1 MRSKVLIIDDDLHC
15 IEAYKMIFSNVEYEV
30 EYFINPDEA
39 LEVFSKSPLLY
50 ALAFVDHQYRQGDE
64 VKKWGEQIVKQI
76 KKLNPTITSCIIS
89 GDETLES
96 LRSWLSADVDHYI
109 YKPLRKM
116 EVLAFSKHH
125 VLGYENN
132 FLPMEV
138 SEEGTYQEK
147 CKDKMS
153 KMGGHR
159 SIFSHD
165 RMYTKCLKI
174 F

>member
-1 MRSKVLIIDDDLHC
+1 M
-15 IEAYKMIFSNVEYEV
+15 
-30 EYFINPDEA
+30 
-39 LEVFSKSPLLY
+39 EVFSKSPLLY

-116 EVLAFSKHH
+116 EVLAFLNTMFLDMRITFFLWKFLKR
-125 VLGYENN
+125 VLIKKS
-132 FLPMEV
+132 V
-138 SEEGTYQEK
+138 
-147 CKDKMS
+147 
-153 KMGGHR
+153 
-159 SIFSHD
+159 
-165 RMYTKCLKI
+165 KI
-174 F
+174 R